1 MKILGIGK
9 IVGGDKHTACRMCS
23 KSFVLLLFVSDFRL
37 FSSFLWEVFAHFSGV
52 CDDRLSSIAFRDV
65 TYKIFFKYLIFI

>member
-9 IVGGDKHTACRMCS
+9 IVGGDKHTAGRM